1 MAYQLSFEKLAEYDT
16 GKSGVTMPVTLSFTD
31 VSVTFDAKLDTG
43 SSECVFARRYGE
55 QLGLEIED
63 GERIRIGTATGSFIA
78 YRHELTLT
86 VLGYDFDSHACFAS
100 DEFFNRNVLGRH
112 GFMDRVQIGL
122 NDYDG
127 KLYLNRY
134 EPE

>member
-1 MAYQLSFEKLAEYDT
+1 MAHQLSFEKLAEYDA
-16 GKSGVTMPVTLSFTD
+16 GQLGVTLSVALSFTD

-43 SSECVFARRYGE
+43 SSECVFARRHGE
-55 QLGLEIED
+55 ALGLDIES
-63 GERIRIGTATGSFIA
+63 GERVRIGTATGSFIA

-86 VLGYDFDSHACFAS
+86 VLGYHFDSHACFAS
-100 DEFFNRNVLGRH
+100 DDFFNRNVLGRH

-122 NDYDG
+122 NDYEG